1 MLDKKFIDSRKKFI
15 AQFDG
20 LEPKN
25 GEQIHIKRL
34 AEQYSENL
42 TSLENAQ
49 AKVVSM
55 FSLGEVNEKKMKKH
69 EKYPAEINAYHT
81 AFATILGGSI
91 LTTLYLGTGYLLGG
105 ANMEAWSSTL
115 MIIGGAVGA
124 IPAIPVGI
132 TSYIMNRKNF
142 DRNTLDKKKLH
153 FFEKRIMKRV
163 KKKERAFSL
172 LAAQVQTNLPEIL
185 SGEYSITTTR
195 TVSKTKKDG
204 RVVTRE
210 VEEYKDEYKHLP
222 FFTRRKLNKVIK
234 QVNSEYSTLTAIEKE
249 LQARVEEIKKQKHAA
264 QEEAR
269 RLAEQRTVESQV
281 TVADE
286 TREDMIE
293 GQLSINDI
301 QVAQPAPKKK
311 TKETYAEGEQLSFFD
326 VVDETEVT
334 EETDEQK
341 GDKKK
346 GNKSAR

>member
-1 MLDKKFIDSRKKFI
+1 MLDKKFIDSRKAFI

-25 GEQIHIKRL
+25 GEQIHVKRL
-34 AEQYSENL
+34 AEQYKDNL
-42 TSLENAQ
+42 ATLEGAQ
-49 AKVVSM
+49 SKVISM

-115 MIIGGAVGA
+115 MIIGGTAGA

-153 FFEKRIMKRV
+153 FFEKMIMKRV

-185 SGEYSITTTR
+185 SGDYSITETR
-195 TVSKTKKDG
+195 TVTKTKKDG
-204 RVVTRE
+204 KVVTRE
-210 VEEYKDEYKHLP
+210 VEEYKDEYKNLP
-222 FFTRRKLNKVIK
+222 FFTRRKLKKVIK
-234 QVNSEYSTLTAIEKE
+234 QVNSEYATLTDIEKE
-249 LQARVEEIKKQKHAA
+249 LKLRVEEIKRQKQAA
-264 QEEAR
+264 LEEAKKR
-269 RLAEQRTVESQV
+269 AEQRTVESEV
-281 TVADE
+281 IEEARD
-286 TREDMIE
+286 DMVE
-293 GQLSINDI
+293 GQLTIDDI
-301 QVAQPAPKKK
+301 QVAKPTPKKK
-311 TKETYAEGEQLSFFD
+311 TPNVYAEGEQLSFFD
-326 VVDETEVT
+326 VMEESEEVEETE
-334 EETDEQK
+334 EQK

-346 GNKSAR
+346 GNKTGR